1 MEEDE
6 EFNSKHVKSD
16 ISLIPLSGNLKWE
29 IDYMVVKLRGA
40 V

>member
-6 EFNSKHVKSD
+6 EFNSKRVKSD
-16 ISLIPLSGNLKWE
+16 IPLIPLSGNLKWA
-29 IDYMVVKLRGA
+29 IDYMIVQLRGA